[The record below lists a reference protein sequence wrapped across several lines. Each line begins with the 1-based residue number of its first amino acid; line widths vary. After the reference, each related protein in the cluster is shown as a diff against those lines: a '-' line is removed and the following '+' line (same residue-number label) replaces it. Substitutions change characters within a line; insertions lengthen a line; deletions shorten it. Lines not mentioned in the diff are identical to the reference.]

1 MPRLSIF
8 PNKDSE
14 KDAYFRNSKTYL
26 ESNATRLRVI
36 PDALAD
42 LDKDIA
48 DWIDWYQ
55 QSQNEETSTKL
66 IVANKNAAKEK
77 VMQTFKTIYGDI
89 PQSVLTADDRSVL
102 KLEERSTTRTPAP
115 VPTTFPV
122 GKINSTNRLEH
133 SISFTNEDGKHG
145 KPEGVRGCQIWCK
158 EGEPALDEKQL
169 LFLGTDTASPFLKKY
184 LIADAGKTIHYW
196 LRWENTRGETG
207 PWSSIISA
215 TVLG

>member
-1 MPRLSIF
+1 MPRLRIF
-8 PNKDSE
+8 PSKE
-14 KDAYFRNSKTYL
+14 AERDAYFRNCNTYL
-26 ESNATRLRVI
+26 GEHATRLSVK
-36 PDALAD
+36 PDAITTLDRDFSNWTD
-42 LDKDIA
+42 L
-48 DWIDWYQ
+48 YQ

-66 IVANKNAAKEK
+66 IVANKNAAMEK
-77 VMQTFKTIYGDI
+77 IMQTFKTIYGDI
-89 PQSVLTADDRSVL
+89 PQSALTADDRSVL

-215 TVLG
+215 TILG

>member
-1 MPRLSIF
+1 MPRLRIF
-8 PNKDSE
+8 PSKE
-14 KDAYFRNSKTYL
+14 AERDAYFRNCNTYL
-26 ESNATRLRVI
+26 GEHAIRLSVK
-36 PDALAD
+36 PDAISTLDRDFSNWTD
-42 LDKDIA
+42 L
-48 DWIDWYQ
+48 YQ

-66 IVANKNAAKEK
+66 IVANKNAAMEK
-77 VMQTFKTIYGDI
+77 IMQTFRTIYGDI
-89 PQSVLTADDRSVL
+89 PQSSLTADDRSVL

-133 SISFTNEDGKHG
+133 SISFTTEDGKYG

-207 PWSSIISA
+207 PWSAVVSA